1 MKKCLKTI
9 FTKPEEIDIVKYDAL
24 INKIQ
29 DYNILDTN
37 DYEFI
42 YSLPKGILLEI
53 IKIYDSNT
61 KCVNQYLEHLSPS

>member
-1 MKKCLKTI
+1 MKRYLKPL

-53 IKIYDSNT
+53 IKHYDSNT
-61 KCVNQYLEHLSPS
+61 KNVNQYLEHLSPS